1 MEIEL
6 IPFWIRSRKKKM
18 QVNDRVIGTII
29 ESFQNATNVLVT
41 AHEDP
46 DGDSLGSQL
55 VMYDFLRSLG
65 KNAAI
70 RNQGRIPTRY
80 AHIDG
85 IENIGTDSAGLDFV
99 PDLALVL
106 ESTTLERIGKIKDL
120 IPSDCRIINIDHHP
134 GNSLYGDINLVNE
147 GASSVA
153 EVLYGILKQAGFVFT
168 RQAAEWLYTAIMT
181 DTGRFHFSSTT
192 PESLR
197 ICAELIE
204 AGVDP
209 RVMTDRIYFSKTPQQ
224 MQVIGEV
231 ISSAEVMLDGK
242 LCALTLSKEM
252 LEKRGLDF
260 ADFEGIVDYS
270 MYLSDVTIGVLFK
283 SVTDGS
289 TKVSL
294 RSRSVFDVSALAKR
308 FGGGGHANAAGAMI
322 KLPLERAKEAL
333 YRIAEEMLDHNEK

>member
-1 MEIEL
+1 
-6 IPFWIRSRKKKM
+6 M
-18 QVNDRVIGTII
+18 QMNDRVIDTII
-29 ESFQNATNVLVT
+29 ESFENATNVFVA

-55 VMYDFLRSLG
+55 VMYDFFRSLG
-65 KNAAI
+65 KNVAI

-80 AHIDG
+80 ANING
-85 IENIGTDSAGLDFV
+85 IENVRTDSSGLDFV
-99 PDLALVL
+99 PDLALIL
-106 ESTTLERIGKIKDL
+106 ESTTLERVGKVKDL
-120 IPSDCRIINIDHHP
+120 IPSGCRIINIDHHP

-153 EVLYGILKQAGFVFT
+153 EVIHGILKQAGFVFT
-168 RQAAEWLYTAIMT
+168 RQAAEWLYTGILT

-197 ICAELIE
+197 ICAEMIE

-209 RVMTDRIYFSKTPQQ
+209 RVMTDRIYFSKSQQQ

-231 ISSAEVMLDGK
+231 ISSAEVVLDGR

-252 LEKRGLDF
+252 LEQRGLDF

-270 MYLSDVTIGVLFK
+270 MYLSSVTIGALFK
-283 SVTDGS
+283 SVSDDA

-294 RSRSVFDVSALAKR
+294 RSRSVFDVSEIARR
-308 FGGGGHANAAGAMI
+308 FGGGGHTNAAGAMI
-322 KLPLERAKEAL
+322 KLPIESAKKTL
-333 YRIAEEMLDHNEK
+333 YRIAEEMLDHDEK

>member
-1 MEIEL
+1 MERKL

-18 QVNDRVIGTII
+18 RMNDRVIDSII

-65 KNAAI
+65 KRAVI

-80 AHIDG
+80 ASING
-85 IENIGTDSAGLDFV
+85 VENIKIDSSGLDFI
-99 PDLALVL
+99 PDLVLVL
-106 ESTTLERIGKIKDL
+106 ESTTLERVGKVKDL
-120 IPSDCRIINIDHHP
+120 IPSGCRIINIDHHP

-153 EVLYGILKQAGFVFT
+153 EVVYSILKQAGFVFT
-168 RQAAEWLYTAIMT
+168 RQAADWLYTAILT

-197 ICAELIE
+197 ICAEMIE
-204 AGVDP
+204 AGVNP
-209 RVMTDRIYFSKTPQQ
+209 REMTDMIYFSKTQQQ

-231 ISSAEVMLDGK
+231 MSSAEVVLDGR

-252 LEKRGLDF
+252 LEQRGLDF
-260 ADFEGIVDYS
+260 AEFEGIVDYS
-270 MYLSDVTIGVLFK
+270 MYLSSITIGVLFK
-283 SVTDGS
+283 SVSDDA
-289 TKVSL
+289 TKISL
-294 RSRSVFDVSALAKR
+294 RSRSVFDVSELARR
-308 FGGGGHANAAGAMI
+308 FGGGGHTNAAGATI
-322 KLPLERAKEAL
+322 KLPIEKAKEAL
-333 YRIAEEMLDHNEK
+333 YQIAEEMLNHNEK

>member
-1 MEIEL
+1 
-6 IPFWIRSRKKKM
+6 M
-18 QVNDRVIGTII
+18 QTNNRASDSII

-80 AHIDG
+80 ANIDG
-85 IENIGTDSAGLDFV
+85 VENVRTDSAGLDFI

-106 ESTTLERIGKIKDL
+106 DSTTLERTGKVKDL
-120 IPSDCRIINIDHHP
+120 IPSGCRIINIDHHP

-153 EVLYGILKQAGFVFT
+153 EVVYGILKQAAFVFT
-168 RQAAEWLYTAIMT
+168 RQAAEWLYTAILT

-197 ICAELIE
+197 ICAEMIE
-204 AGVDP
+204 AGVNP
-209 RVMTDRIYFSKTPQQ
+209 REITDMIYFSKTPQQ

-231 ISSAEVMLDGK
+231 ILKAEMALDGR

-260 ADFEGIVDYS
+260 TDFEGIVDYS
-270 MYLSDVTIGVLFK
+270 MYLSSVTIGALFK
-283 SVTDGS
+283 SVSGDATR
-289 TKVSL
+289 VSL
-294 RSRSVFDVSALAKR
+294 RSRSAFDVSEIARR
-308 FGGGGHANAAGAMI
+308 FGGGGHTNAAGATI
-322 KLPLERAKEAL
+322 ELPLDEAKDAL
-333 YRIAEEMLDHNEK
+333 YRIAEEMLNRDEK

>member
-1 MEIEL
+1 MERKSIL
-6 IPFWIRSRKKKM
+6 FWIRSKKKKILM
-18 QVNDRVIGTII
+18 SDRIIGEII
-29 ESFQNATNVLVT
+29 KSFQSATNILVT

-46 DGDSLGSQL
+46 DGDSLGTQL
-55 VMYDFLRSLG
+55 VMYDFFGSIG
-65 KNAAI
+65 KNVVI

-80 AHIDG
+80 AHING
-85 IENIGTDSAGLDFV
+85 IESVRIDSAALDFV

-106 ESTTLERIGKIKDL
+106 ESTSLERIGKIKDL
-120 IPSDCRIINIDHHP
+120 IPSGCRIINIDHHT
-134 GNSLYGDINLVNE
+134 GNSLYGDINLVDE

-153 EVLYGILKQAGFVFT
+153 EVVYGILIEAGFVFT
-168 RQAAEWLYTAIMT
+168 KQSAEWLYTAILT

-197 ICAELIE
+197 ICAEMIE

-209 RVMTDRIYFSKTPQQ
+209 RAMTDRIYFSKSQQQ

-231 ISSAEVMLDGK
+231 ISSAEVVLDGR

-252 LEKRGLDF
+252 LEQRGLDF

-270 MYLSDVTIGVLFK
+270 MYISSVTIGALFK
-283 SVTDGS
+283 SISDDA

-294 RSRSVFDVSALAKR
+294 RSRSVFDVSEIARR
-308 FGGGGHANAAGAMI
+308 FGGGGHANAAGATI
-322 KLPLERAKEAL
+322 KLPLDEAKETL
-333 YRIAEEMLDHNEK
+333 YRIAGEMLNYNEK